1 MMVSKN
7 KEKFTKYLFLL
18 QLLKKN
24 CKGNC
29 EEKFK
34 KIISYL
40 DEETLNFLAECIRNI
55 LSPQTISASCSK
67 KRQKIILKKVIPHK
81 KVIKSVIKK
90 NLPFK
95 KRKKYIQNG
104 GAWFLPLISTLIP
117 LIGSLIHRK

>member
-1 MMVSKN
+1 MVLRN

-29 EEKFK
+29 EEKYK

-40 DEETLNFLAECIRNI
+40 DESTLSFLAECIRNA
-55 LSPQTISASCSK
+55 LAPETIAAVCSK
-67 KRQKIILKKVIPHK
+67 KKQKHIIKKVTPHK
-81 KVIKSVIKK
+81 KVIKAAIKK

-104 GAWFLPLISTLIP
+104 GAWFLPLLSTIIP
-117 LIGSLIHRK
+117 LIGSLIHRS